1 MPYPF
6 YSQIYHDES
15 TDKSGT
21 TDIRRMAQSI
31 VRDVRD
37 QMYASH
43 STNLQNHFLSS
54 SSTSNTSSPKREIEG
69 VDSTFVNKVIALL
82 NEVFPHIYCVIK
94 KRVRHDIR
102 TVHVSVKAHDEPRTD
117 IVFEIGPKKTTAY
130 VQGSPAIPNDCRGVS
145 ITKYMRGSLTT
156 LSNDCWTD
164 FVGWISVTKNAI
176 KSTSGI

>member
-6 YSQIYHDES
+6 YSQIYHNES
-15 TDKSGT
+15 TDNSGT

-54 SSTSNTSSPKREIEG
+54 SPKREIEE

-94 KRVRHDIR
+94 KRIRHDIR
-102 TVHVSVKAHDEPRTD
+102 TVHLSVRAHDEPKTD

-130 VQGSPAIPNDCRGVS
+130 VQGSPAFPNNRRGVS
-145 ITKYMRGSLTT
+145 ITKYMRRSLTT
-156 LSNDCWTD
+156 LPNDCWTD

-176 KSTSGI
+176 SGI